1 MQKNMDDFDWLT
13 VLFLLNI
20 YILYIYIFIYGCS
33 VYLVKENDYDLA
45 TD

>member
-20 YILYIYIFIYGCS
+20 YIYGCS

>member
-20 YILYIYIFIYGCS
+20 YIYILYILYLYMVVRYI
-33 VYLVKENDYDLA
+33 
-45 TD
+45 